1 LTLMASDGCWL
12 VLQAWMDKHGLGT
25 EVMTAA
31 EAQRKR
37 ELAKEKREA
46 MMQQYVR
53 EAIEAES
60 FEDLSDERAKEEVQ
74 KEEL

>member
-1 LTLMASDGCWL
+1 MA
-12 VLQAWMDKHGLGT
+12 LQAWMDKHGLGT

-31 EAQRKR
+31 EALRKR
-37 ELAKEKREA
+37 ELAKEKREE

-60 FEDLSDERAKEEVQ
+60 FEDLSDERAKEEVR

>member
-1 LTLMASDGCWL
+1 MA
-12 VLQAWMDKHGLGT
+12 LQAWMDKHGLGT

-37 ELAKEKREA
+37 ELAKEKREE

-60 FEDLSDERAKEEVQ
+60 FEDLSDERAKEEVR